1 MNFITIMALI
11 VSSTLVYSAPL
22 VLTSLG
28 GVYSENSGIVNIGLE
43 GIMTIGAFAAIVF
56 NLTFAPSMGSLTPWV
71 GALIGG
77 IAGLIFSILHAVAT
91 INFHADHIISGTV
104 LNIMAPPL
112 GVFLI
117 KALYD
122 KGQTENIT
130 ANFGSV
136 ATINFHADHIISGT
150 VLNIMAPPLGVFLIK
165 ALYDK
170 GQTENI
176 TANFGYFS
184 FPGLSSIPVIGPIFF
199 KNTSAP
205 AWIAIILA
213 IFMWWLLYKTRF
225 GLRLRSCGE
234 NPQATD
240 TTGINVYKMR
250 YIGVLTSGFMG
261 GLSGAIFA
269 EAIAGNFSI
278 STIVGQG
285 FMALAAVIFGKWNPI
300 GAMLSSLFF
309 GFAQSLS
316 IIGNQLPVI
325 SNVPAVYMQIAPYV
339 LTIIVL
345 VLFLGKSVAPAAD
358 GVNYI
363 KSK

>member
-22 VLTSLG
+22 ILTSLG

-130 ANFGSV
+130 ANFG
-136 ATINFHADHIISGT
+136 
-150 VLNIMAPPLGVFLIK
+150 
-165 ALYDK
+165 
-170 GQTENI
+170 
-176 TANFGYFS
+176 YFS

-199 KNTSAP
+199 KNTLAP

-234 NPQATD
+234 NPQAAD
-240 TTGINVYKMR
+240 TMGINVYKMR

-261 GLSGAIFA
+261 GLGGAVFA

-325 SNVPAVYMQIAPYV
+325 SNIPAVYMQIAPYV

>member
-22 VLTSLG
+22 ILTSLG

-130 ANFGSV
+130 ANFG
-136 ATINFHADHIISGT
+136 
-150 VLNIMAPPLGVFLIK
+150 
-165 ALYDK
+165 
-170 GQTENI
+170 
-176 TANFGYFS
+176 YFS

-234 NPQATD
+234 NPQAAD
-240 TTGINVYKMR
+240 TMGINVYKMR

-261 GLSGAIFA
+261 GLGGAIFA

-325 SNVPAVYMQIAPYV
+325 SNIPAVYMQIAPYV

>member
-130 ANFGSV
+130 ANFG
-136 ATINFHADHIISGT
+136 
-150 VLNIMAPPLGVFLIK
+150 
-165 ALYDK
+165 
-170 GQTENI
+170 
-176 TANFGYFS
+176 YFS

-234 NPQATD
+234 NPQAAD
-240 TTGINVYKMR
+240 TMGINVYKMR

-261 GLSGAIFA
+261 GLGGAIFA

>member
-22 VLTSLG
+22 ILTSLG

-130 ANFGSV
+130 ANFG
-136 ATINFHADHIISGT
+136 
-150 VLNIMAPPLGVFLIK
+150 
-165 ALYDK
+165 
-170 GQTENI
+170 
-176 TANFGYFS
+176 YFS
-184 FPGLSSIPVIGPIFF
+184 FPGLSSIPVIGPILF

-213 IFMWWLLYKTRF
+213 IFMWWLLYNTRF

-234 NPQATD
+234 NPQAAD
-240 TTGINVYKMR
+240 TMGINVYKMR

-261 GLSGAIFA
+261 GLGGAIFA

>member
-130 ANFGSV
+130 ANFG
-136 ATINFHADHIISGT
+136 
-150 VLNIMAPPLGVFLIK
+150 
-165 ALYDK
+165 
-170 GQTENI
+170 
-176 TANFGYFS
+176 YFS

-234 NPQATD
+234 NPQAAD
-240 TTGINVYKMR
+240 TMEINVYKMR

-261 GLSGAIFA
+261 GLGGAIFA

>member
-22 VLTSLG
+22 ILTSLG

-130 ANFGSV
+130 ANFG
-136 ATINFHADHIISGT
+136 
-150 VLNIMAPPLGVFLIK
+150 
-165 ALYDK
+165 
-170 GQTENI
+170 
-176 TANFGYFS
+176 YFS

-234 NPQATD
+234 NPQAAD
-240 TTGINVYKMR
+240 TMGINVYKMR

-261 GLSGAIFA
+261 GLGGAIFA

-325 SNVPAVYMQIAPYV
+325 SNVPAAYMQIAPYV

>member
-1 MNFITIMALI
+1 MNFINIMALI

-22 VLTSLG
+22 ILTSLG

-43 GIMTIGAFAAIVF
+43 GIMTMGAFAAIVF
-56 NLTFAPSMGSLTPWV
+56 NLTFAPSMSSLTPWV
-71 GALIGG
+71 GALVGG
-77 IAGLIFSILHAVAT
+77 IAGLIFSILHA
-91 INFHADHIISGTV
+91 
-104 LNIMAPPL
+104 
-112 GVFLI
+112 
-117 KALYD
+117 
-122 KGQTENIT
+122 
-130 ANFGSV
+130 V

-234 NPQATD
+234 NPQAAD
-240 TTGINVYKMR
+240 TMGINVYKMR

-261 GLSGAIFA
+261 GLGGAIFA

-325 SNVPAVYMQIAPYV
+325 SNIPAVYMQIAPYV